1 MENGSQWKLTF
12 FSFWFTQALSL
23 FGSGLASFALVWWIT
38 ETTGS
43 ATILATASLATLLPG
58 ILFGPLAGVLVDRLN
73 RKWVIIISDATSAL
87 LALLLVVLFWT
98 SSLQLWHIY
107 VINVM
112 RALAGIFQFPA
123 VQSSTSLM
131 VPKEQLTRIAGLN
144 QALQGATMIA
154 APPLGA
160 LLLSL
165 LPIHSI
171 LGIDFLTAVIAICL
185 LFAISIPQPVI
196 YQAATRVTATVW
208 QDMHAGFAFLRRW
221 PALLSVMCIA
231 ALLNLVLTP
240 AFILVPILVTQ
251 HFNGSALQLGWINA
265 AYGFGII
272 GGGVLLGAWG
282 GFKRRILTSL
292 LGLTGLGIGSFLIG
306 ISPSDAY
313 GIALAGMAL
322 VGVMNTFANGP
333 FFAILQSIVPPE
345 MQGRVF
351 TVLMSV
357 STAMAPVGLALAG
370 PLADRFG
377 VQLWYILGALICGL
391 MVAWIVHS
399 PALLRLGEERMQPMS
414 AVELASEEFS

>member
-1 MENGSQWKLTF
+1 MKSENQWKVTF
-12 FSFWFTQALSL
+12 FTFWSTQALSL

-38 ETTGS
+38 EATGS
-43 ATILATASLATLLPG
+43 ATVLATASLAALLPVV
-58 ILFGPLAGVLVDRLN
+58 LFGPLAGALVDRLN
-73 RKWVIIISDATSAL
+73 RKWLLIVSDAVSAL

-98 SSLQLWHIY
+98 GNIQLWHIY
-107 VINVM
+107 VINGV
-112 RALAGIFQFPA
+112 RAVAGAFQFPA

-131 VPKEQLTRIAGLN
+131 VPKEQLARVAGLN
-144 QALQGATMIA
+144 QALQGVTMIVT
-154 APPLGA
+154 PPVGA

-171 LGIDFLTAVIAICL
+171 LGIDVLSAVIAICL
-185 LFAISIPQPVI
+185 LFAIRIPRPEI
-196 YQAATRVTATVW
+196 HRATTHITATVW
-208 QDMHAGFAFLRRW
+208 QDMRAGFSFVRRW
-221 PALLSVMCIA
+221 PALLSIMCIA

-240 AFILVPILVTQ
+240 AFTLVPILVTR
-251 HFNGSALQLGWINA
+251 HFNGSALQLGVMNA

-272 GGGVLLGAWG
+272 GGGMLLGIWG

-306 ISPSDAY
+306 ISPSNAY
-313 GIALAGMAL
+313 GMAVAGMAL
-322 VGVMNTFANGP
+322 VGMMNTFANGP

-357 STAMAPVGLALAG
+357 SMAMSPIGLAIAG

-377 VQLWYILGALICGL
+377 VQPWYLLGALICCL
-391 MVAWIVHS
+391 MVAWIVLS
-399 PALLRLGEERMQPMS
+399 PALLRLEEARMHPVVK
-414 AVELASEEFS
+414 AASE

>member
-1 MENGSQWKLTF
+1 MENVSNWKFTF
-12 FSFWFTQALSL
+12 FTFWFTQALSL

-38 ETTGS
+38 KSTGS
-43 ATILATASLATLLPG
+43 ATVLATASLAALLPG
-58 ILFGPLAGVLVDRLN
+58 ILFGPLAGALVDRLN
-73 RKWVIIISDATSAL
+73 RKWIIIISDAVSAL
-87 LALLLVVLFWT
+87 FALLLVVLFWT
-98 SSLQLWHIY
+98 NNIQLWHIY
-107 VINVM
+107 IINIG
-112 RALAGIFQFPA
+112 RAVAGAFQFPS

-131 VPKEQLTRIAGLN
+131 VPKGQLARVAGLN
-144 QALQGATMIA
+144 QALQGVTMIA

-171 LGIDFLTAVIAICL
+171 LGIDMLSALVAICL
-185 LFAISIPQPVI
+185 LLTIAIPQPVI
-196 YQAATRVTATVW
+196 PQAATRVAATVW
-208 QDMHAGFAFLRRW
+208 QDMRAGFSFIRRW

-240 AFILVPILVTQ
+240 AFTLVPILVTQ
-251 HFNGSALQLGWINA
+251 HFHGSALQLGWINA

-272 GGGVLLGAWG
+272 GGGALLGVWG

-306 ISPSDAY
+306 ISPSGAY

-322 VGVMNTFANGP
+322 VGIMNTFANGP

-351 TVLMSV
+351 TVLMSA
-357 STAMAPVGLALAG
+357 SMAMAPFGLALAG

-377 VQLWYILGALICGL
+377 VQLWYVLGALAYGL
-391 MVAWIVHS
+391 MVIWIVFS
-399 PALLRLGEERMQPMS
+399 PALLHLEEEQMRPAS
-414 AVELASEEFS
+414 VVESASE

>member
-1 MENGSQWKLTF
+1 MENVNHWKLTF
-12 FSFWFTQALSL
+12 FTFWFTQALSL

-38 ETTGS
+38 QSTGS
-43 ATILATASLATLLPG
+43 ATILATAALAALLPG
-58 ILFGPLAGVLVDRLN
+58 ILFGPLAGTLVDRLN
-73 RKWVIIISDATSAL
+73 RKWVIIISDAVSAL

-98 SSLQLWHIY
+98 NSIQLWHIY
-107 VINVM
+107 VINVL
-112 RALAGIFQFPA
+112 RAIAGAFQFPA

-144 QALQGATMIA
+144 QALQGVTMLT

-171 LGIDFLTAVIAICL
+171 LGIDLLSAVIAICL
-185 LFAISIPQPVI
+185 LFVIPIPQPVI
-196 YQAATRVTATVW
+196 PQAGTRAAGTVW
-208 QDMHAGFAFLRRW
+208 QDMRAGFSFLRRW
-221 PALLSVMCIA
+221 PALLSVMCVA

-240 AFILVPILVTQ
+240 AFTLLPILVTQ
-251 HFNGSALQLGWINA
+251 HFKGSALQLGWMNA

-272 GGGVLLGAWG
+272 GGGILLGIWG

-292 LGLTGLGIGSFLIG
+292 LGLTGLGVGSLLIG

-313 GIALAGMAL
+313 GIALMGIAL
-322 VGVMNTFANGP
+322 VGMMNTLANGP
-333 FFAILQSIVPPE
+333 FFAILQSIIPPE

-357 STAMAPVGLALAG
+357 STAMVPVGLALAG

-377 VQLWYILGALICGL
+377 VQLWYVFGALICGL
-391 MVAWIVHS
+391 MVTWIVLS
-399 PALLRLGEERMQPMS
+399 PALLHLEEERIRLVS
-414 AVELASEEFS
+414 EVESASE

>member
-1 MENGSQWKLTF
+1 MENVNHWKLTF
-12 FSFWFTQALSL
+12 FTFWFTQALSL

-38 ETTGS
+38 QSTGS
-43 ATILATASLATLLPG
+43 ATILATAALAALLPG
-58 ILFGPLAGVLVDRLN
+58 ILFGPLAGTLVDRLN
-73 RKWVIIISDATSAL
+73 RKWVIIISDAVSAL

-98 SSLQLWHIY
+98 NSIQLWHIY
-107 VINVM
+107 VINVV
-112 RALAGIFQFPA
+112 RAIAGTFQFPA

-144 QALQGATMIA
+144 QTLQGVTMFT

-160 LLLSL
+160 LLLSQ

-171 LGIDFLTAVIAICL
+171 LGIDLLSAVIAICL
-185 LFAISIPQPVI
+185 LFVIPIPQPVI
-196 YQAATRVTATVW
+196 PQAGTRVAATVW
-208 QDMHAGFAFLRRW
+208 QDMRAGFSFLRRW
-221 PALLSVMCIA
+221 PALLSVMCVA

-240 AFILVPILVTQ
+240 AFTLLPILVTQ
-251 HFNGSALQLGWINA
+251 HFKGSALQLGWMNA

-272 GGGVLLGAWG
+272 SGGILLGVWG

-292 LGLTGLGIGSFLIG
+292 LGLTGLGVGSLLIG

-313 GIALAGMAL
+313 GIALVGIAL
-322 VGVMNTFANGP
+322 VGMMNTLANGP
-333 FFAILQSIVPPE
+333 FFAILQSIIPPE

-357 STAMAPVGLALAG
+357 STAMVPVGLALAG

-377 VQLWYILGALICGL
+377 VQLWYVFGALICGL
-391 MVAWIVHS
+391 MVTWIVLS
-399 PALLRLGEERMQPMS
+399 PALLHLEEERIRLVS
-414 AVELASEEFS
+414 EVESASE